1 LELVSLKDTG
11 DKILVVQ
18 NFAQR
23 EIGKVKESE
32 LSMKLYE
39 ISIEGQRIFKVLI
52 LSILKMAK
60 PARKR
65 WTKFPPF

>member
-1 LELVSLKDTG
+1 MELVSLKDTG

-52 LSILKMAK
+52 LSTLKMAK
-60 PARKR
+60 PA
-65 WTKFPPF
+65 TL

>member
-1 LELVSLKDTG
+1 MELVSLRDTG

-23 EIGKVKESE
+23 EMGKVKESE

-39 ISIEGQRIFKVLI
+39 ISIEGQRIFKVLKM
-52 LSILKMAK
+52 STFLKAK
-60 PARKR
+60 PA
-65 WTKFPPF
+65 TL